1 MSVRDKK
8 ILVVFLGILVVAAAF
23 FLGYRPLNEK
33 KATLEAENASLR
45 DTYADLSMKAS
56 NADMYT
62 KEIKMM
68 NTKMEEIFTHYPSY
82 LQTENEIMDA
92 VSFEEITDAF
102 IGSLT
107 ISAPVAVDTLG
118 EGASAEGTGETSET
132 SETGE
137 TGETGEAQ
145 TQEAAFPYQLYDVN
159 STITFESGYKGMKDL
174 IDIIA
179 NDRNKKSVR
188 TLSAVFDNT
197 EGKITGNMSYDTYFI
212 YGLDKPYVEPS
223 VPEIKHGTKNIF
235 GTVDTVDSEN

>member
-8 ILVVFLGILVVAAAF
+8 ILVVFLGILVVVAAF

-92 VSFEEITDAF
+92 VSFEEITDSF

-107 ISAPVAVDTLG
+107 ISAPVAVDILG
-118 EGASAEGTGETSET
+118 EGESTEGTEETS
-132 SETGE
+132 
-137 TGETGEAQ
+137 EAQ
-145 TQEAAFPYQLYDVN
+145 TQESAFPYQLYDVN

-235 GTVDTVDSEN
+235 GTVDTVESEN

>member
-8 ILVVFLGILVVAAAF
+8 ILVVFLGILVVVAAF

-92 VSFEEITDAF
+92 VAFEEITDSF

-107 ISAPVAVDTLG
+107 ISAPVAVDILG
-118 EGASAEGTGETSET
+118 EGASAEGTEETS
-132 SETGE
+132 
-137 TGETGEAQ
+137 EAQ
-145 TQEAAFPYQLYDVN
+145 TQESAFPYQLYDVN

-235 GTVDTVDSEN
+235 GTVDTVESEN

>member
-8 ILVVFLGILVVAAAF
+8 ILVVFLGILVVVAAF

-92 VSFEEITDAF
+92 VAFEEITDAF

-107 ISAPVAVDTLG
+107 ISAPVAVDILG
-118 EGASAEGTGETSET
+118 EGASAEG
-132 SETGE
+132 TGE

-159 STITFESGYKGMKDL
+159 STITFESGYQGMKDL

-188 TLSAVFDNT
+188 TLSAVFDNA

-235 GTVDTVDSEN
+235 GTVDTVESDN

>member
-8 ILVVFLGILVVAAAF
+8 ILVVFLGILVVVAAF

-92 VSFEEITDAF
+92 VAFEEITDAF

-118 EGASAEGTGETSET
+118 EGEPAEGTEGTEETS
-132 SETGE
+132 
-137 TGETGEAQ
+137 EAQ
-145 TQEAAFPYQLYDVN
+145 TQESAFPYQLYDVN

-223 VPEIKHGTKNIF
+223 VPEIKHGTSNIF
-235 GTVDTVDSEN
+235 GTVDTVNPEN

>member
-8 ILVVFLGILVVAAAF
+8 ILVVFLGILVVVAAF

-92 VSFEEITDAF
+92 VAFEEITDAF

-107 ISAPVAVDTLG
+107 ISAPVAVDILG
-118 EGASAEGTGETSET
+118 EGASAEGTG
-132 SETGE
+132 G

-235 GTVDTVDSEN
+235 GTVDTVESDN

>member
-8 ILVVFLGILVVAAAF
+8 ILVVFLGILVVVAAF

-92 VSFEEITDAF
+92 VAFEEITDAF

-107 ISAPVAVDTLG
+107 ISAPVGVDTLG
-118 EGASAEGTGETSET
+118 EGASAEG
-132 SETGE
+132 TGE

-159 STITFESGYKGMKDL
+159 STITFESGYQGMKDL

-235 GTVDTVDSEN
+235 GTVDTVESDN

>member
-8 ILVVFLGILVVAAAF
+8 ILVVFLGILVVVAAF

-92 VSFEEITDAF
+92 VAFEEITDSF

-107 ISAPVAVDTLG
+107 ISAPVAVDILG
-118 EGASAEGTGETSET
+118 EGESTEGTEETS
-132 SETGE
+132 
-137 TGETGEAQ
+137 EAQ
-145 TQEAAFPYQLYDVN
+145 TQESAFPYQLYDVN

-235 GTVDTVDSEN
+235 GTVDTVESEN